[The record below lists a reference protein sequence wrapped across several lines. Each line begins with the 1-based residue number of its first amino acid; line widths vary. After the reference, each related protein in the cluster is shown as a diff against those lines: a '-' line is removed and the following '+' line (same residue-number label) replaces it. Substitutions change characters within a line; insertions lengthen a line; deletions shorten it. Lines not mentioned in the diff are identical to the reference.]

1 MSTEKSIPRSTPVP
15 RCARILVVALLGA
28 VLGPAGRAAA
38 TPAQA
43 TTVAPAVTISPL
55 PGTPDATPS
64 TQISFLGA
72 PASALHDITVVGSRS
87 GAHSGRLAGYA
98 TAAGASFLP
107 SRGFDEGEQV
117 TVTAVVGSGASRR
130 RIGTSFTIAHLY
142 SLPSEPLPKRPAD
155 SPADVQGF
163 HSRHDLSPPVVDVTV
178 PATNPSAGDIFLTPA
193 TGPGQDG
200 PMILEP
206 DGALVWFKPVPTG
219 VNTADLRVQQYEGK
233 PVLTWWE
240 GQIIDGHGRGDDYIV
255 NSAYEPVATV
265 HAGNGLQ
272 ADLHEFDLTPQGT
285 ALISAYEPIH
295 WSLSSVGGPSD
306 GLLDDCVVQEIDV
319 RTGLVMFEWHALG
332 HIPLSY
338 SYAPVPHLTGAVY
351 DYFHLNSIQPQADG
365 DLLIG
370 ARNTWAAYMISTTNG
385 GLVWRL
391 GGKRSSFTFGPGVR
405 FAWEHDAELL
415 PEGNVSIFDDEASPP
430 ESNQSRAIVLALNQT
445 EHTATLA
452 RQLVH
457 PGTRILTQSQG
468 NAQPLP
474 EDEEFVGWGEVG
486 YASEFSTAGALSF
499 DMHLPPGGSSYRAY
513 RIPWS
518 ATPAHAPSVVAA
530 GAGTGISASTVV
542 YASWNGATGV
552 TGWRVFAGR
561 SPKALTAVGQFPRAG
576 FETEMTVPGTLHYIA
591 VQALGPAGQVLGSSR
606 AVLR

>member
-1 MSTEKSIPRSTPVP
+1 VRPRTRTVV
-15 RCARILVVALLGA
+15 LVLTGLLGA
-28 VLGPAGRAAA
+28 VVGPVAGAAAA
-38 TPAQA
+38 TNAPAP
-43 TTVAPAVTISPL
+43 PAVTISPL

-72 PASALHDITVVGSRS
+72 PTSELHDITVVGSRS
-87 GAHSGRLAGYA
+87 GAHSGRLASYA

-107 SRGFDEGEQV
+107 SRGFDEDERV

-142 SLPSEPLPKRPAD
+142 SLPSEPPAKRPAD
-155 SPADVQGF
+155 SSADVQGF

-178 PATNPSAGDIFLTPA
+178 PATNPSAGDIFITSA

-206 DGALVWFKPVPTG
+206 NGALVWFKPVPAG
-219 VNTADLRVQQYEGK
+219 VNTTDLRVQQYEGK

-240 GQIIDGHGRGDDYIV
+240 GQIIDGHGRGDDYIY

-272 ADLHEFDLTPQGT
+272 ADLHEFDLTAQGT

-295 WSLSSVGGPSD
+295 WNLSSVGSPPASSD
-306 GLLDDCVVQEIDV
+306 GLLNDCVVQEIDV

-332 HIPLSY
+332 HVPLSD
-338 SYAPVPHLTGAVY
+338 SYAPVPQVSGSVY
-351 DYFHLNSIQPQADG
+351 DYFHLNSIQPQPDG

-370 ARNTWAAYMISTTNG
+370 SRNTWAAYMISTSAG
-385 GLVWRL
+385 GTVWTL
-391 GGKRSSFTFGPGVR
+391 GGKHSSFTLGPGMR
-405 FAWEHDAELL
+405 FAWEHDVEVL
-415 PEGNVSIFDDEASPP
+415 PEGNVSIFDDEDSPP
-430 ESNQSRAIVLALNQT
+430 ESNQSRAIVIALDQAT
-445 EHTATLA
+445 HTATLA
-452 RQLVH
+452 RQLIH
-457 PGTRILTQSQG
+457 PGVRILTASQG
-468 NAQPLP
+468 NAEALP
-474 EDEEFVGWGEVG
+474 ENEEFVGWGEVG
-486 YASEFSTAGALSF
+486 YASEFSAAGALDF

-513 RIPWS
+513 RMPWS
-518 ATPAHAPSVVAA
+518 ATPAHVPDLAASA
-530 GAGTGISASTVV
+530 GAGATTVV
-542 YASWNGATGV
+542 YASWNGATAV

-561 SPKALTAVGQFPRAG
+561 SPQALTAVGQFSRAG
-576 FETEMTVPGTLHYIA
+576 FETEMTVPGTLHYLA

>member
-1 MSTEKSIPRSTPVP
+1 MSTEKSKPRATPVP
-15 RCARILVVALLGA
+15 RCAWILVVALLGA

-38 TPAQA
+38 TPAQT

-72 PASALHDITVVGSRS
+72 PASALHEITVVGSRS
-87 GAHSGRLAGYA
+87 GAHTGRLAGYV

-107 SRGFDEGEQV
+107 SRGFDEGERV

-130 RIGTSFTIAHLY
+130 RIGTSFTVAHLY
-142 SLPSEPLPKRPAD
+142 SLPSEPLPKLPGD
-155 SPADVQGF
+155 SPSDVQSF

-178 PATNPSAGDIFLTPA
+178 PATNPSAGDIFITSA

-206 DGALVWFKPVPTG
+206 NGALVWFKPVPTG
-219 VNTADLRVQQYEGK
+219 VNTTDLRVQQYEGK

-240 GQIIDGHGRGDDYIV
+240 GQIIDGHGRGEDYID

-306 GLLDDCVVQEIDV
+306 GLLNDCVVQEIDV

-338 SYAPVPHLTGAVY
+338 SYAPVPHLTGTVY

-370 ARNTWAAYMISTTNG
+370 ARNTWAAYMISTANG

-391 GGKRSSFTFGPGVR
+391 GGKRSSFTLGPGVR
-405 FAWEHDAELL
+405 FAWEHDAEVL

-430 ESNQSRAIVLALNQT
+430 ESNQSRAIVIALNQAT
-445 EHTATLA
+445 RTATLA

-468 NAQPLP
+468 NAEALP

-486 YASEFSTAGALSF
+486 FASEFSAAGALSF

-513 RIPWS
+513 RMPWS
-518 ATPAHAPSVVAA
+518 ATPAHAPTLAA
-530 GAGTGISASTVV
+530 AAGTGASTVV

-552 TGWRVFAGR
+552 AGWRVFTGR

-576 FETEMTVPGTLHYIA
+576 FETEMTVPGTLHYVA
-591 VQALGPAGQVLGSSR
+591 VQALGSAGQVLGSSR